1 MLKYILYL
9 GIVGSVYTFQ
19 MNTSITKFKKEEF
32 CQNTEDRS
40 IELSLAQDKS
50 IHSKIE
56 EFIDDVLGEFKKS
69 HTFSLTN
76 KSNPDHLRI
85 FSKNGLNQI
94 SGYSDKRY
102 PKKFQPNQYE
112 HFALFVLEYKT
123 ENHAKQAYNTL
134 KTECEFDYNTL
145 DQIKDEKDKEFKR
158 FLHGHI
164 KSGGMVIQIENIVLS
179 LVETC
184 RNTPIG
190 GRWID
195 YENKFIKTLVKD
207 KSRVKVLNANCGGM
221 YYKEESRVL
230 K

>member
-1 MLKYILYL
+1 MLKYILPL
-9 GIVGSVYTFQ
+9 GIIGGFYAFQ
-19 MNTSITKFKKEEF
+19 INPSMNRLLKEEF
-32 CQNTEDRS
+32 YQNTEGRN
-40 IELSLAQDKS
+40 IELSLVQDES
-50 IHSKIE
+50 IQSKIE
-56 EFIDDVLGEFKKS
+56 DFIDLVLGEFKRS

-112 HFALFVLEYKT
+112 HFTLFVLEYKT
-123 ENHAKQAYNTL
+123 ENHAVQAYNTL

-164 KSGGMVIQIENIVLS
+164 KSGGMVIQIENKVLS

-190 GRWID
+190 GKWID
-195 YENKFIKTLVKD
+195 YENKFLKTLVKD
-207 KSRVKVLNANCGGM
+207 KEHVKVLNANCGGM
-221 YYKEESRVL
+221 YYKEESRGL